1 MPSFDVVSEVDL
13 QEVRNA
19 VDQASRELTTRFD
32 FKGTDSTIEFSEKTQ
47 VIQLASGSE
56 ERLKAV
62 VVVLEEKCVKRKVSL
77 KTLDYAKIEAASG
90 ESVRQQVKLTM
101 GISSEKAKEIGKF
114 LKGLSL
120 KGVSHQIQ
128 GDSMR
133 ITGKKRDDLQAAIA
147 ALKDH
152 DFGIP
157 LQFENFRD

>member
-32 FKGTDSTIEFSEKTQ
+32 FKGTDSTVDFNEKTQ

-56 ERLKAV
+56 ERLKAI
-62 VVVLEEKCVKRKVSL
+62 VVVLEEKCVRRKVSL
-77 KTLDYAKIEAASG
+77 KTLEYAKIAAASG

-120 KGVSHQIQ
+120 KGINHQIQ

-147 ALKDH
+147 ALKEN